1 MERQGVNNPGMAEN
15 HPEIVK
21 PWTTLINVLSAET
34 LDDATAI
41 QDRLADLL
49 YPETLQDVEELKR
62 LQSEGLTKISRG
74 EKPSPEHSEAATALN
89 EIRTREMRRR
99 REEVE
104 ADERERLRVN
114 KQREEQAKLVGEV
127 MKSSERNTVGLIPP
141 GVQRGSGS
149 G

>member
-1 MERQGVNNPGMAEN
+1 MNNPGMAEN

-89 EIRTREMRRR
+89 EIRTRDMRRR

>member
-89 EIRTREMRRR
+89 EIRTRDMRRR